1 MVSIIIPYKNPL
13 PYFEDCLKSIV
24 NQSHKKLQIILVND
38 HSTDDSEKLAFKYS
52 IEDSRIKL
60 VNNVGKG
67 IVDALNTGSEI
78 AKGKYITRMDADD
91 IMSENKIEI
100 LRTLLEKKKTKHIAV
115 GNVKYFASKKP
126 MGNGYLKYA
135 NWLNELTSNKKNFK
149 EIYKE
154 CTIPSCSWMMHRSD
168 FENIK
173 GFKNLNYPEDYDFL
187 FRVHYN
193 QIKLTTTK
201 EIIHLWRDHPM
212 RTSRNS
218 KDYQFENFIPLKI
231 KYLIENE
238 LKPKD
243 ELVLWGSG
251 KKGKLVAKKL
261 IENNCSFTWISN
273 NPKKI
278 DVEIYQQKIQS
289 TSFLKTE
296 KKKLVICSI
305 SSKDFKTP
313 ENSKY
318 NRFLSFY

>member
-100 LRTLLEKKKTKHIAV
+100 LRSLLEKKKTKHIAV

-187 FRVHYN
+187 FRVYYN

-218 KDYQFENFIPLKI
+218 EDYLFENFIPLKI

-238 LKPKD
+238 LKSKD

-273 NPKKI
+273 NSKKI
-278 DVEIYQQKIQS
+278 GLEIYQQKIQS
-289 TSFLKTE
+289 TSLLKTE

>member
-1 MVSIIIPYKNPL
+1 MVSIVIPYKNPL

-24 NQSHKKLQIILVND
+24 NQSYKKLQIILVND
-38 HSTDDSEKLAFKYS
+38 HSTDDSEKLALKYS
-52 IEDSRIKL
+52 IEDSRIEL
-60 VNNVGKG
+60 VNNIGSG

-78 AKGKYITRMDADD
+78 AKGKFITRMDADD

-100 LRTLLEKKKTKHIAV
+100 LRSLIEKKKIKHIAV
-115 GNVKYFASKKP
+115 GSVKYFASKKQ
-126 MGNGYLKYA
+126 MGKGYLKYA
-135 NWLNELTSNKKNFK
+135 NWLNDLTSNEGNFT

-154 CTIPSCSWMMHRSD
+154 CTIPSCCWMMHRSD

-173 GFKNLNYPEDYDFL
+173 GFKKLNYPEDYDFL
-187 FRVHYN
+187 FRVYYK

-218 KDYQFENFIPLKI
+218 KDYLFENFIPLKVN
-231 KYLIENE
+231 YLIENE
-238 LKPKD
+238 LGTKE

-261 IENNCSFTWISN
+261 IEKNCSFSWVSDN
-273 NPKKI
+273 QQKI
-278 DVEIYQQKIQS
+278 GLEIYQQKIQS
-289 TSFLKTE
+289 TELLKLE
-296 KKKLVICSI
+296 KKKLIICSI

-318 NRFLSFY
+318 NKFLSFY

>member
-1 MVSIIIPYKNPL
+1 MVSIVIPYKNPL

-24 NQSHKKLQIILVND
+24 NQSYKKLQIILVND
-38 HSTDDSEKLAFKYS
+38 HSTDDSEKLALKYS
-52 IEDSRIKL
+52 IEDSRIEL
-60 VNNVGKG
+60 INNIGKG

-78 AKGKYITRMDADD
+78 AKGKFITRMDADD

-100 LRTLLEKKKTKHIAV
+100 LRSLLEKKKIKHIAV
-115 GNVKYFASKKP
+115 GSVKYFASKKP
-126 MGNGYLKYA
+126 MGKGYLKYA
-135 NWLNELTSNKKNFK
+135 NWLNQLTSNEGNFT

-154 CTIPSCSWMMHRSD
+154 CTIPSCCWMMHRSD

-173 GFKNLNYPEDYDFL
+173 GFKKLNYPEDYDFL
-187 FRVHYN
+187 FRVYYK

-218 KDYQFENFIPLKI
+218 KDYLFENFIPLKV

-238 LKPKD
+238 LGTKE

-261 IENNCSFTWISN
+261 IEKNCSFTWISDN
-273 NPKKI
+273 QKKI
-278 DVEIYQQKIQS
+278 GLEIYQQKIKS
-289 TSFLKTE
+289 TELLKLE
-296 KKKLVICSI
+296 KKKLIICSI

-318 NRFLSFY
+318 NKFLSFY

>member
-13 PYFEDCLKSIV
+13 PYFEDCLKSTV

-100 LRTLLEKKKTKHIAV
+100 LRSLLEKKKTKHIAV

-135 NWLNELTSNKKNFK
+135 NWLNKLTSNKKNFK

-187 FRVHYN
+187 FRVYYN

-201 EIIHLWRDHPM
+201 EIIHLWRDHPK

-218 KDYQFENFIPLKI
+218 KDYLFENFIPLKI

-238 LKPKD
+238 LNED

-273 NPKKI
+273 NSKKI
-278 DVEIYQQKIQS
+278 GLEIYQQKIQS
-289 TSFLKTE
+289 TSLLKTE
-296 KKKLVICSI
+296 KKKLIICSI

>member
-1 MVSIIIPYKNPL
+1 M
-13 PYFEDCLKSIV
+13 KSIV
-24 NQSHKKLQIILVND
+24 NQSYKKLQIILVND
-38 HSTDDSEKLAFKYS
+38 HSTDDSEKLALKYS
-52 IEDSRIKL
+52 IEDSRIEL
-60 VNNVGKG
+60 VNNIGSG

-78 AKGKYITRMDADD
+78 AKGKFITRMDADD

-100 LRTLLEKKKTKHIAV
+100 LRSLIEKKKIKHIAV
-115 GNVKYFASKKP
+115 GSVKYFASKKQ
-126 MGNGYLKYA
+126 MGKGYLKYA
-135 NWLNELTSNKKNFK
+135 NWLNDLTSNEGNFT

-154 CTIPSCSWMMHRSD
+154 CTIPSCCWMMHRSD

-173 GFKNLNYPEDYDFL
+173 GFKKLNYPEDYDFL
-187 FRVHYN
+187 FRVYYN

-218 KDYQFENFIPLKI
+218 KDYLFENFIPLKV

-238 LKPKD
+238 LRTKE

-261 IENNCSFTWISN
+261 IEKNCSFTWISDN
-273 NPKKI
+273 QKKI
-278 DVEIYQQKIQS
+278 GLEIYQQKIQS
-289 TSFLKTE
+289 TELLKLE
-296 KKKLVICSI
+296 KKKLIICSI
-305 SSKDFKTP
+305 SSKDFKNP

-318 NRFLSFY
+318 NKFLSFY

>member
-38 HSTDDSEKLAFKYS
+38 YSTDDSEKLAFKYS
-52 IEDSRIKL
+52 NEDSRIEL
-60 VNNVGKG
+60 VKNIGKG

-100 LRTLLEKKKTKHIAV
+100 LRSLLEKKKTKHIAV

-135 NWLNELTSNKKNFK
+135 NWLNELTSKEKNFK

-154 CTIPSCSWMMHRSD
+154 CTIPSCCWMMHRSD

-173 GFKNLNYPEDYDFL
+173 GFKKLDYPEDYDFL

-193 QIKLTTTK
+193 QIKLATTK

-218 KDYQFENFIPLKI
+218 KDYLFENFIPLKL
-231 KYLIENE
+231 KYLIEKE

-251 KKGKLVAKKL
+251 KKGKLIAKKL
-261 IENNCSFTWISN
+261 IENNCSFTWICN
-273 NPKKI
+273 NPKKNG
-278 DVEIYQQKIQS
+278 VEIYQQKIQS
-289 TSFLKTE
+289 TNMLKLE
-296 KKKLVICSI
+296 KKKLIICSI

-318 NRFLSFY
+318 NKFISFY

>member
-38 HSTDDSEKLAFKYS
+38 YSTDDSEKLAFKYS
-52 IEDSRIKL
+52 NEDSRIEL
-60 VNNVGKG
+60 VKNIGKG

-100 LRTLLEKKKTKHIAV
+100 LRSLLEKKKTKHIAV

-135 NWLNELTSNKKNFK
+135 NWLNELTSKEKNFK

-154 CTIPSCSWMMHRSD
+154 CTIPSCCWMMHRSD

-173 GFKNLNYPEDYDFL
+173 GFKKLDYPEDYDFL

-193 QIKLTTTK
+193 QIKLATTK

-218 KDYQFENFIPLKI
+218 KDYLFENFIPLKL
-231 KYLIENE
+231 KYLIE
-238 LKPKD
+238 
-243 ELVLWGSG
+243 
-251 KKGKLVAKKL
+251 
-261 IENNCSFTWISN
+261 
-273 NPKKI
+273 
-278 DVEIYQQKIQS
+278 
-289 TSFLKTE
+289 
-296 KKKLVICSI
+296 
-305 SSKDFKTP
+305 
-313 ENSKY
+313 
-318 NRFLSFY
+318 

>member
-100 LRTLLEKKKTKHIAV
+100 LRSLLEKKKTKHIAV

-135 NWLNELTSNKKNFK
+135 NWLNKLTSNKKNFK

-187 FRVHYN
+187 FRVYYN

-201 EIIHLWRDHPM
+201 EIIHLWRDHPK

-218 KDYQFENFIPLKI
+218 KDYLFENFIPLKI

-238 LKPKD
+238 LKSKD

-273 NPKKI
+273 NSKKI
-278 DVEIYQQKIQS
+278 GVEIYQQKIQS
-289 TSFLKTE
+289 TSLLKTE

>member
-1 MVSIIIPYKNPL
+1 MVSIIIPYKNPHH
-13 PYFEDCLKSIV
+13 YFEDFLKSIV
-24 NQSHKKLQIILVND
+24 NQSHKNLQISLVND

-78 AKGKYITRMDADD
+78 AKGIYITRMDADD

-100 LRTLLEKKKTKHIAV
+100 LRSLLEKKKTEHIAV
-115 GNVKYFASKKP
+115 GNVKYFASKKQ

-154 CTIPSCSWMMHRSD
+154 CTIPSCSWMMHQSD

-187 FRVHYN
+187 FRVYYN

-201 EIIHLWRDHPM
+201 EIIHLWRDHPK

-218 KDYQFENFIPLKI
+218 KDYLFENFIPLKI

-238 LKPKD
+238 LKSKD

-273 NPKKI
+273 NSKKI
-278 DVEIYQQKIQS
+278 GLEIYQQKIQS
-289 TSFLKTE
+289 TSLLKTE

>member
-52 IEDSRIKL
+52 IEDSRIEL
-60 VNNVGKG
+60 VNNNGKG
-67 IVDALNTGSEI
+67 IVDALNSGSEI

-100 LRTLLEKKKTKHIAV
+100 LRSLLEKKKKKHIAV
-115 GNVKYFASKKP
+115 GSVKYFASKKP

-135 NWLNELTSNKKNFK
+135 SWLNELTSNEKNFE

-154 CTIPSCSWMMHRSD
+154 CTVPSCCWMMHRSD
-168 FENIK
+168 FINIK
-173 GFKNLNYPEDYDFL
+173 GFKKLNYPEDYDFL
-187 FRVHYN
+187 FRVYYN
-193 QIKLTTTK
+193 QIKLATTE

-218 KDYQFENFIPLKI
+218 KDYLFENFIDLKI
-231 KYLIENE
+231 KYLLKNE
-238 LKPKD
+238 LKTI
-243 ELVLWGSG
+243 EVLVLWGAG
-251 KKGKLVAKKL
+251 KKGKLVARKL
-261 IENNCSFTWISN
+261 IENNCYFTWISN
-273 NPKKI
+273 NQKKI
-278 DVEIYQQKIQS
+278 GHEIYQQKIQS
-289 TSFLKTE
+289 TSLLKTE
-296 KKKLVICSI
+296 KKKLIICSI

>member
-13 PYFEDCLKSIV
+13 PYFEDCLSSIV
-24 NQSHKKLQIILVND
+24 NQSYKNLQIILVND

-52 IEDSRIKL
+52 IEDSRIEL
-60 VNNVGKG
+60 ANNNGKG

-78 AKGKYITRMDADD
+78 ARGKYISRMDADD
-91 IMSENKIEI
+91 IMTENKVKV
-100 LRTLLEKKKTKHIAV
+100 LRSLLEKKKTKYIAL

-126 MGNGYLKYA
+126 IGKGYLKYA
-135 NWLNELTSNKKNFK
+135 KWLNGLTSNEKNFK

-168 FENIK
+168 FENIR
-173 GFKNLNYPEDYDFL
+173 GFKKLNYPEDYDFL
-187 FRVHYN
+187 FRVYYN

-218 KDYQFENFIPLKI
+218 KDYLFENFIPLKI
-231 KYLIENE
+231 NYLVKNE
-238 LKPKD
+238 LKKKD

-261 IENNCSFTWISN
+261 IENNCSFNWICN
-273 NPKKI
+273 NQKKI
-278 DVEIYQQKIQS
+278 GLEIYQQKIQS
-289 TSFLKTE
+289 TSLLKTE

-305 SSKDFKTP
+305 SSKNFKTP

>member
-100 LRTLLEKKKTKHIAV
+100 LRSLLEKKKTKHIAV

-187 FRVHYN
+187 FRVYYN

-261 IENNCSFTWISN
+261 IENNCSFSWISN
-273 NPKKI
+273 NQKKI
-278 DVEIYQQKIQS
+278 GVEIYQQKIQS
-289 TSFLKTE
+289 TLLLKKE
-296 KKKLVICSI
+296 NKKLVICSI

>member
-1 MVSIIIPYKNPL
+1 
-13 PYFEDCLKSIV
+13 
-24 NQSHKKLQIILVND
+24 
-38 HSTDDSEKLAFKYS
+38 
-52 IEDSRIKL
+52 
-60 VNNVGKG
+60 
-67 IVDALNTGSEI
+67 
-78 AKGKYITRMDADD
+78 
-91 IMSENKIEI
+91 MSGNKIEI
-100 LRTLLEKKKTKHIAV
+100 LRSLLEKKKTKHIAV

-154 CTIPSCSWMMHRSD
+154 CTIPSCSWMMYRSD
-168 FENIK
+168 FEDIK
-173 GFKNLNYPEDYDFL
+173 GFKKLNYPEDYDFL
-187 FRVHYN
+187 FRVYYN

-212 RTSRNS
+212 RTSRNN
-218 KDYQFENFIPLKI
+218 KDYLFENFIPLKI
-231 KYLIENE
+231 RYLIENE
-238 LKPKD
+238 LKPK
-243 ELVLWGSG
+243 EEMVLWGSG

-261 IENNCSFTWISN
+261 IKNNCSFTWISN

-278 DVEIYQQKIQS
+278 GFEIYQQKIQS
-289 TSFLKTE
+289 TSLLKKE

>member
-1 MVSIIIPYKNPL
+1 MVSIIIPFKNPL

-24 NQSHKKLQIILVND
+24 NQSYKNLQIILVND

-52 IEDSRIKL
+52 IEDSRIEL
-60 VNNVGKG
+60 VNNIGKG
-67 IVDALNTGSEI
+67 IVDALNTGSKI
-78 AKGKYITRMDADD
+78 ARGKYISRMDADD
-91 IMSENKIEI
+91 IMTKNKVKV
-100 LRTLLEKKKTKHIAV
+100 LRSLLEGKKTKHIAV

-135 NWLNELTSNKKNFK
+135 KWLNELTYNEKNFK

-154 CTIPSCSWMMHRSD
+154 CTIPSSSWMMLRSD

-173 GFKNLNYPEDYDFL
+173 GFKKLDYPEDYDFL
-187 FRVHYN
+187 FRVYYN

-218 KDYQFENFIPLKI
+218 KDYLFENFISLKI
-231 KYLIENE
+231 KYLVKNE
-238 LKPKD
+238 LKTKD

-261 IENNCSFTWISN
+261 IENNCSFSWISN
-273 NPKKI
+273 NQKKI
-278 DVEIYQQKIQS
+278 GVEIYQQKIQS
-289 TSFLKTE
+289 TLLLKKE
-296 KKKLVICSI
+296 NKKLVICSI

>member
-38 HSTDDSEKLAFKYS
+38 YSTDDSEKLAFKYS
-52 IEDSRIKL
+52 NEDSRIEL
-60 VNNVGKG
+60 VKNIGKG

-100 LRTLLEKKKTKHIAV
+100 LRSLLEKKKTKHIAV

-135 NWLNELTSNKKNFK
+135 NWLNKLTSNKKNFK

-187 FRVHYN
+187 FRVYYN

-218 KDYQFENFIPLKI
+218 KDYLFENFIPLKL
-231 KYLIENE
+231 KYLIEKE

-251 KKGKLVAKKL
+251 KKGKLIAKKL
-261 IENNCSFTWISN
+261 IENNCSFTWICN
-273 NPKKI
+273 NPKKMA
-278 DVEIYQQKIQS
+278 
-289 TSFLKTE
+289 LKFTN
-296 KKKLVICSI
+296 KKFNLLIC
-305 SSKDFKTP
+305 
-313 ENSKY
+313 
-318 NRFLSFY
+318 

>member
-52 IEDSRIKL
+52 NEDSRIEL
-60 VNNVGKG
+60 VKNIGKG

-100 LRTLLEKKKTKHIAV
+100 LRSLLEKKKTKHIAV

-135 NWLNELTSNKKNFK
+135 NWLNELTSKEKNFK

-154 CTIPSCSWMMHRSD
+154 CTIPSCCWMMHRSD

-173 GFKNLNYPEDYDFL
+173 GFKKLDYPEDYDFL

-193 QIKLTTTK
+193 QIKLATTK

-218 KDYQFENFIPLKI
+218 KDYLFENFIPLKL
-231 KYLIENE
+231 KYLIEKE

-251 KKGKLVAKKL
+251 KKGKLIAKKL
-261 IENNCSFTWISN
+261 IENNCSFTWICN

-278 DVEIYQQKIQS
+278 GVEIYQQKIQS
-289 TSFLKTE
+289 TNMLKLE
-296 KKKLVICSI
+296 KKKLIICSI

-318 NRFLSFY
+318 NKFISFY

>member
-24 NQSHKKLQIILVND
+24 NQSYKKLQIILVND
-38 HSTDDSEKLAFKYS
+38 HSTDDSEKLALKYS
-52 IEDSRIKL
+52 IEDSRIEL
-60 VNNVGKG
+60 INNIGSG

-78 AKGKYITRMDADD
+78 AKGKFITRMDADD

-100 LRTLLEKKKTKHIAV
+100 LRSLLKKKKTKHIAV
-115 GNVKYFASKKP
+115 GSVKYFASKKP
-126 MGNGYLKYA
+126 MGDGYLKYA
-135 NWLNELTSNKKNFK
+135 NWLNELTYNEKNFK

-154 CTIPSCSWMMHRSD
+154 CTIPSCGWMMHRSD
-168 FENIK
+168 FEDIK
-173 GFKNLNYPEDYDFL
+173 GFKKLNYPEDYDFL
-187 FRVHYN
+187 FRVYYN
-193 QIKLTTTK
+193 QIKLTATK

-218 KDYQFENFIPLKI
+218 KDYLFENFIPLKI
-231 KYLIENE
+231 RYLIENE
-238 LKPKD
+238 LKPK
-243 ELVLWGSG
+243 EEMVLWGSG

-261 IENNCSFTWISN
+261 IKNNCSFTWISN

-278 DVEIYQQKIQS
+278 GFEIYQQKIQS
-289 TSFLKTE
+289 TSLLKKE

>member
-100 LRTLLEKKKTKHIAV
+100 LRSLLEKKKTKHIAV
-115 GNVKYFASKKP
+115 GSVKYFSSEKP
-126 MGNGYLKYA
+126 MENGYLKYA

-187 FRVHYN
+187 FRVYYN

-201 EIIHLWRDHPM
+201 EIIHLWRDHPK

-218 KDYQFENFIPLKI
+218 KDYLFENFIPLKI

-238 LKPKD
+238 LKSKD

-273 NPKKI
+273 NSKKI
-278 DVEIYQQKIQS
+278 GLEIYQQKIQS
-289 TSFLKTE
+289 TSLLKTE

>member
-1 MVSIIIPYKNPL
+1 MVSIIIPYKSPL

-38 HSTDDSEKLAFKYS
+38 HSTDDSEKLAYKYS

-91 IMSENKIEI
+91 RMSENKIEI
-100 LRTLLEKKKTKHIAV
+100 LRSLLEKKKTEHIAV
-115 GNVKYFASKKP
+115 GSVKYFASKKP

-187 FRVHYN
+187 FRVYYN

-201 EIIHLWRDHPM
+201 EIIHLWRDHRM

-218 KDYQFENFIPLKI
+218 KDYLFENFIPLKL
-231 KYLIENE
+231 KYLIEKE

-251 KKGKLVAKKL
+251 KKGKLIAKKL
-261 IENNCSFTWISN
+261 IENNCSFTWICN

-278 DVEIYQQKIQS
+278 GVEIYQQKIQS
-289 TSFLKTE
+289 TNMLKLE
-296 KKKLVICSI
+296 KKKLIICSI

-318 NRFLSFY
+318 NKFISFY

>member
-13 PYFEDCLKSIV
+13 PYFEDCLKSTV
-24 NQSHKKLQIILVND
+24 NQSYKKLQIILVND
-38 HSTDDSEKLAFKYS
+38 NSTDDSEKLAFKYS
-52 IEDSRIKL
+52 NEDSRIEIL
-60 VNNVGKG
+60 NNVGKG

-100 LRTLLEKKKTKHIAV
+100 LRSLLEKKKTKHIAV
-115 GNVKYFASKKP
+115 GSVKYFASEKP

-135 NWLNELTSNKKNFK
+135 NWLNKLTSNEKNFK

-168 FENIK
+168 FEIIK
-173 GFKNLNYPEDYDFL
+173 GFKKLNYPEDYDFL
-187 FRVHYN
+187 FRVYYN

-218 KDYQFENFIPLKI
+218 KDYLFENFVPLKI

-238 LKPKD
+238 LNTKE

-261 IENNCSFTWISN
+261 IENNCSFSWISN
-273 NPKKI
+273 NQKKI
-278 DVEIYQQKIQS
+278 GHEIYQQKIQS
-289 TSFLKTE
+289 TSLLKTE
-296 KKKLVICSI
+296 KKKLIICAI
-305 SSKDFKTP
+305 SSKDFNTP

>member
-24 NQSHKKLQIILVND
+24 NQSYKKLQIILIND
-38 HSTDDSEKLAFKYS
+38 HSTDDSEKLALKYS
-52 IEDSRIKL
+52 IKDSRIEL
-60 VNNVGKG
+60 INNIGSG

-78 AKGKYITRMDADD
+78 AKGQFITRMDADD

-100 LRTLLEKKKTKHIAV
+100 LRSLLKKKKTKHIAV
-115 GNVKYFASKKP
+115 GSVKYFASKKP
-126 MGNGYLKYA
+126 MGDGYLKYA
-135 NWLNELTSNKKNFK
+135 NWLNELTYNEKNFK

-187 FRVHYN
+187 FRVYYN

-218 KDYQFENFIPLKI
+218 KDYLFENFVPLKV

-238 LKPKD
+238 LRTKE

-273 NPKKI
+273 NQKKI
-278 DVEIYQQKIQS
+278 GHEVYQQKIKS
-289 TSFLKTE
+289 TSYLIRK
-296 KKKLVICSI
+296 KKKLIICSI

-318 NRFLSFY
+318 NNFLSFY

>member
-100 LRTLLEKKKTKHIAV
+100 LRSLLEKKKTKHIAV

-187 FRVHYN
+187 FRVYYN

-201 EIIHLWRDHPM
+201 EIIHLWRDHPK

-218 KDYQFENFIPLKI
+218 KDYLFENFIPLKI

-238 LKPKD
+238 LKSKD

-273 NPKKI
+273 NSKKI
-278 DVEIYQQKIQS
+278 GVEIYQQKIQS
-289 TSFLKTE
+289 TSLLKTE

>member
-1 MVSIIIPYKNPL
+1 MVSIVIPYKNPL

-24 NQSHKKLQIILVND
+24 NQSYKKLQIILVND
-38 HSTDDSEKLAFKYS
+38 HSTDDSEKLALKYS
-52 IEDSRIKL
+52 IEDSRIEL
-60 VNNVGKG
+60 VNNIGSG

-78 AKGKYITRMDADD
+78 AKGKFITRMDADD
-91 IMSENKIEI
+91 IMSDNKIEI
-100 LRTLLEKKKTKHIAV
+100 LRSLIDKKKIKHIAV
-115 GNVKYFASKKP
+115 GSVKYFASKKQ
-126 MGNGYLKYA
+126 MGKGYLKYA
-135 NWLNELTSNKKNFK
+135 NWLNDLTSNEGNFT

-154 CTIPSCSWMMHRSD
+154 CTIPSCCWMMHRSD

-173 GFKNLNYPEDYDFL
+173 GFKKLNYPEDYDFL
-187 FRVHYN
+187 FRVYYN

-218 KDYQFENFIPLKI
+218 KDYLFENFIPLKV

-238 LKPKD
+238 LRTKE

-261 IENNCSFTWISN
+261 IEKNCSFTWISDN
-273 NPKKI
+273 QKKI
-278 DVEIYQQKIQS
+278 GLEIYQQKIQS
-289 TSFLKTE
+289 TELLKLE
-296 KKKLVICSI
+296 KKKLIICSI
-305 SSKDFKTP
+305 SSKDFKNP

-318 NRFLSFY
+318 NKFLSFY